1 MHYEHPAVRLLLLVL
16 RCLFCS
22 SAISAAAV
30 LTRFRLRTSC
40 PAPSMARK
48 EKEERARNK
57 TVRTTM
63 VANAAD
69 MPLCSHNQE
78 SSPVES
84 KDAHASKQ
92 ATDGETGVIRQQGIQ
107 VFKGCSSAVRQR
119 SQITQH
125 KMHTP
130 ARIKQRTC
138 ALCTHS
144 SS

>member
-1 MHYEHPAVRLLLLVL
+1 MHYQHPAVRLLLLVL

-22 SAISAAAV
+22 AAISAAAV
-30 LTRFRLRTSC
+30 LTRFRLPTSC
-40 PAPSMARK
+40 PAPSMAR
-48 EKEERARNK
+48 KEERARNK

-63 VANAAD
+63 VASAAD

-78 SSPVES
+78 RRVLES

-107 VFKGCSSAVRQR
+107 AFKGCSSAVRQR
-119 SQITQH
+119 SQITQR